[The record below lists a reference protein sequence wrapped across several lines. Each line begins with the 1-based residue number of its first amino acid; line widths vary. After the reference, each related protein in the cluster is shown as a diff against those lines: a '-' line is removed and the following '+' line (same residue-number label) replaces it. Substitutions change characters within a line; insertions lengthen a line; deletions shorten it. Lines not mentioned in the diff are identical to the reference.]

1 VEIQA
6 PARNIDSAAG
16 SFTLLGLL
24 IDASGARVEG
34 AGDDDEDEGEKHPI
48 DLSQLEEGQFV
59 EAKLVDA
66 TPPLVAEE
74 VEIKNFDNGTDCT
87 VVDEDGHDVNDDED
101 DITVAVTSRPKGA
114 ASRKVRF
121 SLHSNGHFVLRGLP
135 TGSTKVVATRT
146 RAGST
151 TVGRKRLKIK
161 PNVTRSVRVMLR
173 PAH

>member
-1 VEIQA
+1 
-6 PARNIDSAAG
+6 
-16 SFTLLGLL
+16 
-24 IDASGARVEG
+24 
-34 AGDDDEDEGEKHPI
+34 
-48 DLSQLEEGQFV
+48 
-59 EAKLVDA
+59 
-66 TPPLVAEE
+66 
-74 VEIKNFDNGTDCT
+74 KNFDNGTDCT

-151 TVGRKRLKIK
+151 TVGRKRLKIQ
-161 PNVTRSVRVMLR
+161 PNVARSVRVMRR
-173 PAH
+173 PAHGAPRAWSGRGGPCVAAQGPRAFLRGLRAGDAGAMTRPWRACTISPSRPSMARSVPSATTRGRLRWS